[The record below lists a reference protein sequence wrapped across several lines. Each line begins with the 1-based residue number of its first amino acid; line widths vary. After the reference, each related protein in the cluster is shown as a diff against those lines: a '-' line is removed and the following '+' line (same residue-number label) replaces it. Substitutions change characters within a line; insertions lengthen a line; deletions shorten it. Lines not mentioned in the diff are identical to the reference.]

1 MACRHVGKLK
11 PPAVEKSIL
20 ADEQDVGPL
29 APKSC
34 ESRID
39 LPARAGID
47 DLDLQPHGTGSR
59 LHVSQRGLR
68 IYSISRIDE
77 HSHISRAGHQLAQQF
92 QAFCRQLTTE
102 KIDTC

>member
-1 MACRHVGKLK
+1 MACRHVGKLN

-20 ADEQDVGPL
+20 ADEQGVWPL

-39 LPARAGID
+39 LAARAGID

-59 LHVSQRGLR
+59 LQVSQRRLR
-68 IYSISRIDE
+68 ICSISWIDE
-77 HSHISRAGHQLAQQF
+77 HSHISRSGHQLAQEF
-92 QAFCRQLTTE
+92 QALCRQLTTE